1 MEPAVVEKRESR
13 LGKRPVA
20 VPKGVSVA
28 ITPGHVSVKG
38 SKGELS
44 LRLPET
50 VTVKEEAGALAVA
63 STAAGKDAPRLQ
75 GLGRALLNNMVVG
88 VSEGYVRTLELVG
101 TGYRCEVKGSN
112 VHLSLGLSHPV
123 VYTLPEGV
131 KGEVAKDSKGG
142 VLHLSSADR
151 AAVGQAAAR
160 IRGFRPPEPYG
171 GKGVRYRGENVRR
184 KAGKSGKK

>member
-123 VYTLPEGV
+123 VYALPEGV